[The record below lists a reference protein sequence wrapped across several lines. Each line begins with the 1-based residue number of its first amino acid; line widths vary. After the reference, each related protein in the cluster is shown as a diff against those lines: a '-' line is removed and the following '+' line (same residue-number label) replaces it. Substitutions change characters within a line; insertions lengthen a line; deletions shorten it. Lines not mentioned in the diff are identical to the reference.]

1 MRKKIKTLIIFISI
15 TVLVLVVSCCLLV
28 SVFGKDK
35 NTEWMQKWKRVINID
50 LKTDRNIRENF
61 IIEFNHDWDFPR
73 EIDPYEGYFIYIDL
87 DILYNE
93 PMDNYIIIELL
104 NNDEIIYSNKVNIFQ
119 PIKKNNSTVTRKENI
134 INYKYM
140 QGLFGIIDLDFDRP
154 YQINIETF
162 FDENLFEINNLKFSI
177 SKRVL

>member
-1 MRKKIKTLIIFISI
+1 MHKKIKTLIIFISI
-15 TVLVLVVSCCLLV
+15 IVLVLMVSCCLLL

-50 LKTDRNIRENF
+50 LKTESNIRENF
-61 IIEFNHDWDFPR
+61 IIEFDHDWDFPR

-93 PMDNYIIIELL
+93 PMDNYIII
-104 NNDEIIYSNKVNIFQ
+104 
-119 PIKKNNSTVTRKENI
+119 
-134 INYKYM
+134 
-140 QGLFGIIDLDFDRP
+140 DLDFDRP

-162 FDENLFEINNLKFSI
+162 FDENLLEINNLKFSI